1 MDKAEAR
8 RSSLERYRLEKLV
21 KELKLKQ
28 GRGTELISLYIPAG
42 RPLSDIM
49 DTLRQEYSTAQN
61 IKDRTTRHHVLD
73 ALMSIMQRLKLFKET
88 PPNGLI
94 IFGGYIPQGPPGS
107 EKMEVYVIE
116 PPQPIETFLYR
127 CDSRF
132 YVEFLEEM
140 IAEKEVYGLIVID
153 RSEAVFAVLHGRHL
167 EILEHITSG
176 VPGKHSAGGQ
186 SARRFERVIE
196 QLAHEFYKRA
206 GEYAREVFSPIKEL
220 RGVLVGGPGPTKH
233 YFLEK
238 DYLPDDLK
246 RKVVAVIDLGYTG
259 EEGIYELVE
268 KGKEA
273 LKDLRYVREKELVQ
287 KFLYY
292 LAKKPDR
299 VAYGYEEVNSY
310 LTKGAVELLLISE
323 DLEAK
328 FIKASCNSCGWMG
341 EAVLKAEKAEERIAS
356 WSTCPK
362 CNNPTSIEHKPAIDY
377 FIEVAELSRTQVE
390 VISTA
395 TEEGRGLKESF
406 GGVVAILHYSKEHA
420 SQ

>member
-1 MDKAEAR
+1 MAKA
-8 RSSLERYRLEKLV
+8 RSSLEQYKLEKLV
-21 KELKLKQ
+21 KELKSKQ

-88 PPNGLI
+88 PPNGLV

-107 EKMEVYVIE
+107 EKMEVYIIE
-116 PPQPIETFLYR
+116 PPQPIDTFLYR

-140 IAEKEVYGLIVID
+140 LSEKEVFGLIVID
-153 RSEAVFAVLHGRHL
+153 RSEAVFAILHGRHL

-206 GEYAREVFSPIKEL
+206 GEYAKEVFAQVKEL
-220 RGVLVGGPGPTKH
+220 KGILIGGPGPTKH
-233 YFLEK
+233 YFLEG
-238 DYLPDDLK
+238 DYLPSELK
-246 RKVVAVIDLGYTG
+246 HKIVAVIDLGYAG
-259 EEGIYELVE
+259 EEGVYELIE
-268 KGKEA
+268 KGGEA
-273 LKDLRYVREKELVQ
+273 LKDLRYVHEKELVQ
-287 KFLYY
+287 EFLYY
-292 LAKKPDR
+292 LAKRPDY
-299 VAYGYEEVNSY
+299 VAYGYSEVNQY
-310 LTKGAVELLLISE
+310 LARGAVKLLMISE
-323 DLEAK
+323 ALEAQYV
-328 FIKASCNSCGWMG
+328 KASCPNCGWLA
-341 EAVLKAEKAEERIAS
+341 EDIVRNEKAEGLSTS
-356 WSTCPK
+356 WSSCPK
-362 CNNPTSIEHKPAIDY
+362 CGHATYIERKPAIDH
-377 FIEVAELSRTQVE
+377 FIEVAESLNVKVE
-390 VISTA
+390 IISTA

-406 GGVVAILHYSKEHA
+406 GGVVAILNYSKEYA
-420 SQ
+420 P